1 MEASLFTGWRGVNT
15 SGGGKEK
22 NFGQHDVSNEF
33 AMNHKPRKYPNKD
46 FEPQNS
52 FADKFT

>member
-1 MEASLFTGWRGVNT
+1 MEGVST
-15 SGGGKEK
+15 SGGGGGAEK